1 MFETLAPEPEDQIM
15 ALGALFRAD
24 PRQGR
29 IDLGIGVYRD
39 AAGRTPVMAAVR
51 EAERRI
57 WEGETTKSYTA
68 LAGDAAFNDAIV
80 DLVLGEG
87 LARSGRVSVAAT
99 PGGTGAIRQ
108 AADLIA
114 RARPGATVWLPDP
127 TWPNHPA
134 VLAPAGLRVAHYRYY
149 DAATGG
155 VDLGG
160 MLADLGRAGP
170 GDVIVLHGACHN
182 PTGADL
188 APEGWAAVVD
198 LCAARGAVPLI
209 DLAYMGFGAG
219 LGADA
224 AGTRTLAQALPE
236 VLVAVSCS
244 KNFGIY
250 RERTGALI
258 ALTPEGSR
266 RAAMQGTL
274 TALNRTAYSFPP
286 DHGARIVATI
296 LADPGL
302 RAQWEG
308 ELDAIRTGMI
318 ANRAAL
324 AAELA
329 RLGGGA
335 RFDRIAHQRGM
346 FSLLPV
352 SPGAVARLRAD
363 HAIYLVANGRMNVA
377 GLTPANVPAVA
388 RAIIAAMAEGAGG

>member
-24 PRQGR
+24 PRQGK

-68 LAGDAAFNDAIV
+68 LVGDAAFNEAIAA
-80 DLVLGEG
+80 LVLGEG

-108 AADLIA
+108 AAELIE

-134 VLAPAGLRVAHYRYY
+134 VLAPAGLRVARYRYY
-149 DAATGG
+149 DAATGD

-160 MLADLGRAGP
+160 MLADLGRAGA
-170 GDVIVLHGACHN
+170 GDAVVLHGACHN

-188 APEGWAAVVD
+188 APEGWAAVAA
-198 LCAARGAVPLI
+198 LMAARGAVPLI

-219 LGADA
+219 LAEDA
-224 AGTRTLAQALPE
+224 AGTRALAAALPE

-258 ALTPEGSR
+258 ALTPEGAR
-266 RAAMQGTL
+266 QGAMQATL
-274 TALNRTAYSFPP
+274 SALNRVAYSFPP
-286 DHGARIVATI
+286 DHGARIVSVI

-302 RAQWEG
+302 RAMWEG
-308 ELDAIRTGMI
+308 ELDAIRRGMI

-324 AAELA
+324 AAELG
-329 RLGGGA
+329 RLTGAA
-335 RFDRIAHQRGM
+335 RFGAIARQRGM

-352 SPGAVARLRAD
+352 SAAAVARLREE
-363 HAIYLVANGRMNVA
+363 HGIYLVGNGRMNVA
-377 GLTPANVPAVA
+377 GLTAATVPAVA
-388 RAIIAAMAEGAGG
+388 RAILAAGD

>member
-24 PRQGR
+24 PRQGK

-39 AAGRTPVMAAVR
+39 TAGRTPVMAAVR

-68 LAGDAAFNDAIV
+68 LVGDAAFNDAIAA
-80 DLVLGEG
+80 LVLGEG
-87 LARSGRVSVAAT
+87 LARAGRVSVAAT

-108 AADLIA
+108 AAELIQ

-134 VLAPAGLRVAHYRYY
+134 VLAPAGLRVARYRNY
-149 DAATGG
+149 DAATGD

-160 MLADLGRAGP
+160 MLADLGQAGA

-188 APEGWAAVVD
+188 SPEGWAAVAA
-198 LCAARGAVPLI
+198 LMAARGAVPLV

-219 LGADA
+219 LAEDA
-224 AGTRTLAQALPE
+224 AGTRALAAALPE

-244 KNFGIY
+244 KNFGVY

-258 ALTPEGSR
+258 ALTPEGAR
-266 RAAMQGTL
+266 QGAMQATL
-274 TALNRTAYSFPP
+274 SALNRVAYSFPP
-286 DHGARIVATI
+286 DHGARIVSVI
-296 LADPGL
+296 LSDPGL
-302 RAQWEG
+302 RAMWEG

-329 RLGGGA
+329 RLTGTA
-335 RFDRIAHQRGM
+335 RFGAIARQRGM

-352 SPGAVARLRAD
+352 SAAAVARLREE
-363 HAIYLVANGRMNVA
+363 HGIYLVGNGRMNVA
-377 GLTPANVPAVA
+377 GLTAATVPAVA
-388 RAIIAAMAEGAGG
+388 RAILAAGA

>member
-80 DLVLGEG
+80 DLVLGAG

-134 VLAPAGLRVAHYRYY
+134 VLAPAGLRIAPYRYY

-160 MLADLGRAGP
+160 MLADLGRAGA

-258 ALTPEGSR
+258 ALTPEGAR

-302 RAQWEG
+302 RALWEG

-335 RFDRIAHQRGM
+335 RFDRIAAQRGM

-388 RAIIAAMAEGAGG
+388 RAIIAAMAEGAAG

>member
-134 VLAPAGLRVAHYRYY
+134 VLAPAGLRVAPYRYY

-160 MLADLGRAGP
+160 MLADLGQAGP

-188 APEGWAAVVD
+188 APEGWAAVAD
-198 LCAARGAVPLI
+198 LCAAQGAVPLI

-258 ALTPEGSR
+258 ALTPEGAR

-302 RAQWEG
+302 RALWEG

-324 AAELA
+324 AAELV

-352 SPGAVARLRAD
+352 APGAVARLRAD
-363 HAIYLVANGRMNVA
+363 HAIYLVGNGRMNVA

-388 RAIIAAMAEGAGG
+388 RAIIAAMAEGEGG